1 MRSEYYLTPRLWQR
15 ARKACTEA
23 PGTLTS
29 ERQMLKVMTRL
40 DTRYLMSR
48 YILKS
53 TSYMSNNDPEL
64 DNIDK
69 LLTNEKLVL
78 PGLAAVYE
86 VDEALQ
92 L

>member
-1 MRSEYYLTPRLWQR
+1 
-15 ARKACTEA
+15 
-23 PGTLTS
+23 
-29 ERQMLKVMTRL
+29 
-40 DTRYLMSR
+40 
-48 YILKS
+48 
-53 TSYMSNNDPEL
+53 MSNNDPEL